1 MSIVKEVTSNL
12 RYALLDIDFGINNRF
27 YNSEELEKFWQRTRI
42 PDCFMKFLCD
52 LNNTKKKSFLHSYCN
67 TEIQKRLLG
76 G

>member
-52 LNNTKKKSFLHSYCN
+52 LNNTKKNHSCTAIATLKFKNDY
-67 TEIQKRLLG
+67 
-76 G
+76 